1 MKLTNHD
8 AVPIYH
14 FIISPNTEEKKTS
27 NMVLREVN
35 IPRTWRHLFLTEQ
48 SRRSRQRSRVLSA
61 NLHLVDLPRLHLHSS
76 LSNYDVLRAASWT
89 LISDHTVMKTRP
101 ETQVDTDFYCPAAER
116 KNSRGEKS
124 AGRKS
129 SVTLQLC
136 CGGESETPWK
146 PSWVWLL
153 KRSSFPGTKTLIYV
167 NSWYKTKTYRGMT
180 VSASLSHNCRSR
192 GDFYTFL
199 MLRKSGSVNWCAAEA
214 HSQLNGYALQRF
226 RNALWTNYWG

>member
-8 AVPIYH
+8 AVLIYH

-35 IPRTWRHLFLTEQ
+35 IQRTWRHLFLTEQ

-101 ETQVDTDFYCPAAER
+101 ETQVDTDFYCPAAGR

-124 AGRKS
+124 AERKS

-136 CGGESETPWK
+136 CGESETPWK

-153 KRSSFPGTKTLIYV
+153 KRSSFQ
-167 NSWYKTKTYRGMT
+167 
-180 VSASLSHNCRSR
+180 
-192 GDFYTFL
+192 
-199 MLRKSGSVNWCAAEA
+199 SGSVNWCAAEA